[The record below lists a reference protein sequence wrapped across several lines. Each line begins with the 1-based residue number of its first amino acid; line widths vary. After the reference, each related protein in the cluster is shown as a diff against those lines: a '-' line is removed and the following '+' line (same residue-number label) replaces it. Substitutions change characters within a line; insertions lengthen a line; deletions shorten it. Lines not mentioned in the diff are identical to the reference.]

1 MIEVRG
7 AEKKGHGVIYFIFF
21 FFFCFQASVAYER
34 LLLKFKNSIRKS
46 NDVGGCGCMLLL
58 LFLPLLPSRRLL

>member
-21 FFFCFQASVAYER
+21 FFF
-34 LLLKFKNSIRKS
+34 
-46 NDVGGCGCMLLL
+46 
-58 LFLPLLPSRRLL
+58 LLPGVGCLRAFVIKIQKLDPEE